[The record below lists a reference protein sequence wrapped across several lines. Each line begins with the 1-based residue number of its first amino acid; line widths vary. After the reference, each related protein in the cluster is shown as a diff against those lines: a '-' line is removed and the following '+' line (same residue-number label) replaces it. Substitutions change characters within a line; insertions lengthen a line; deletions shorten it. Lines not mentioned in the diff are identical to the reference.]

1 MTLDKRILLTLKCI
15 FVDVRECTLGA
26 LEPFSSVSQHEASLS
41 RVVTCFVIAVR
52 TIWGQL
58 AGGDFVVGHYS
69 DRRGVSS
76 ILISSTV
83 ATMPMH

>member
-1 MTLDKRILLTLKCI
+1 MTLDKRILLTLKYI
-15 FVDVRECTLGA
+15 FVDARECTLSV
-26 LEPFSSVSQHEASLS
+26 LEPFSRVSQHEASLS
-41 RVVTCFVIAVR
+41 RGVICFVIAVR

-58 AGGDFVVGHYS
+58 AGDDFVVGRYS